1 MDQPKYIA
9 NLLKAAE
16 VRKKE
21 NEIVFERVLQKERE
35 QEDAEFGMNCASLN
49 SQGLCIYFV
58 YFVFRDVCS

>member
-1 MDQPKYIA
+1 MA

-35 QEDAEFGMNCASLN
+35 QEDAEFGMNCA
-49 SQGLCIYFV
+49 
-58 YFVFRDVCS
+58 